1 MGKTLVESNTGVNT
15 EGTET
20 PASRRTEGTGFLNTE
35 GTETPASRRTEGTEG
50 RSMQSMALPG
60 ILH

>member
-1 MGKTLVESNTGVNT
+1 MGKTLVESNTG
-15 EGTET
+15 G
-20 PASRRTEGTGFLNTE
+20 NTE

-50 RSMQSMALPG
+50 RAMQSMALPG

>member
-35 GTETPASRRTEGTEG
+35 GTEG